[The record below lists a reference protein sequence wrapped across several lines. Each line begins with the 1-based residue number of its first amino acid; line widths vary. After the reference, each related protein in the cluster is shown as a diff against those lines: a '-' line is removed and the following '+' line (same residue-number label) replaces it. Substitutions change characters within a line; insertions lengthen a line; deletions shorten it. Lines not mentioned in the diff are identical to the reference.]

1 MAAPSYTL
9 TLADIIVAGPTQVM
23 ASVNGTDWV
32 SFGMTDNDNL
42 PQWIDRDTIHRV
54 TTSASGASPE
64 QLVHQGITAAL
75 SVVMVQYSTTVL
87 GQIKALMRGG
97 TANKAVIGSVLAA
110 STAASS
116 KTFGLRIVPLT
127 TGNPGIEF
135 ARCWVEGDSWT
146 ESQWGNVEK
155 RLSFAANVMPD
166 PSTGTL
172 WTILANS

>member
-1 MAAPSYTL
+1 MAAPAYTL
-9 TLADIIVAGPTQVM
+9 TLADIVVAGPTQVM
-23 ASVNGTDWV
+23 ACVNGTDWV

-54 TTSASGASPE
+54 QTSASGAAPE
-64 QLVHQGITAAL
+64 QLVHQGITAAM

-87 GQIKALMRGG
+87 GQIKALQRGG
-97 TANKAVIGSVLAA
+97 AAYAAVVGTVLAA

-127 TGNPGIEF
+127 TGRPGIEF
-135 ARCWVEGDSWT
+135 ARCWVDGDSWT
-146 ESQWGNVEK
+146 ESQWGNVET
-155 RLSFAANVMPD
+155 RLAFAANVMPD
-166 PSTGTL
+166 PTTGRL